1 MFEILANFQLGG
13 FYLWTYTYQLVKTSS
28 MRLKAL
34 EVEEAE
40 EQLKAPNHASNG
52 DLQAHL
58 LNKQN
63 GEQAHLLPVSV
74 SSTTNTLLE
83 QVTVWMIYRTKYTFQ
98 H

>member
-1 MFEILANFQLGG
+1 
-13 FYLWTYTYQLVKTSS
+13 